1 MSNSKEPLALYILAV
16 RQKRHNDAVQVLT
29 DVINTTTNKN
39 DLLEYLQ
46 SRIESAYCDEN
57 YNQIL
62 KDCKELQDLGFNFD
76 ENKQLLLILFEAK
89 YRVGSQKTIEELKQ
103 TATKSNDDI
112 NVHLNAIRY
121 RRRILIPVIEIL
133 TKINNDSSNGL

>member
-29 DVINTTTNKN
+29 DVINTTTDKN

-62 KDCKELQDLGFNFD
+62 KDCKELQNLGFHFD
-76 ENKQLLLILFEAK
+76 ENKQLLPILFEAK

-103 TATKSNDDI
+103 TATKFGLD
-112 NVHLNAIRY
+112 LM
-121 RRRILIPVIEIL
+121 L
-133 TKINNDSSNGL
+133 TRANRLEVFNLEVLFEKF